1 VEDELKLAHEKM
13 DESLKNIEEAK
24 KKIEDE
30 KMQLEL
36 HMADIIDD

>member
-13 DESLKNIEEAK
+13 DESLKNIEKAK